1 MQNKLVPAQAWRM
14 PSRNTEG
21 AIASTHRRKSYHIVA
36 LTDGSTESLRSR
48 NFDKWY
54 EFATS
59 RNSVIIDDFDQIYS
73 DLLPFRAISPAHLRE
88 LTHTLATNP
97 SNDVGAISIR
107 HGKAH
112 IQEDTRPTHRWMIE
126 GAVKMMEPFVKHLPD
141 MDLVFNLND
150 EPRLAVPWETLL
162 HLRETASSFKMP
174 DKTVVQNRWSVRRE
188 AGWKSI
194 EPPDQNRD
202 QLFKDYSKSSTWDAV
217 RQICPPSSP
226 ARSRSFW
233 IKHRLCLGCIWPHSL
248 GQFVSNW
255 TAAGDI
261 CHQPDLQHLHGF
273 FISPSDAELS
283 TRLLPVFSQSKVQG
297 FADILFPSPWNYVD
311 KVTYDPSEERP
322 DAPYM
327 DKEKELFWLG
337 RTTEGYSISGE
348 WQGMARQRLAHLM
361 TNNQQGS
368 VTMLLRK
375 AAKDKSYSYQVLN
388 GVEPR
393 ERYGLKVNVS
403 IGKPV
408 DRCSDCQVQEVELNV
423 TDTTIDFQDHW
434 RSRFLFDL
442 DGAGFSGRFL
452 PFLQSRSLPFRTA
465 LFRTWMD
472 SRLTAWYHFV
482 PQDLRLH
489 DVWSTLGYFAGV
501 KDGSGGTLMEPHHD
515 EGERIAEQGREWAQ
529 KVLRKEDM
537 EIYFFRLL
545 LEWGRLT
552 DDDRDTI
559 GFMI

>member
-1 MQNKLVPAQAWRM
+1 MLFP
-14 PSRNTEG
+14 NTEG
-21 AIASTHRRKSYHIVA
+21 AITNTRRRKSYRVVDSGD
-36 LTDGSTESLRSR
+36 LSTESLRHR

-54 EFATS
+54 EFATK

-73 DLLPFRAISPAHLRE
+73 DLLPFRAISPARLRE

-97 SNDVGAISIR
+97 SNEVGAISIR
-107 HGKAH
+107 NGNVH
-112 IQEDTRPTHRWMIE
+112 IQKDTLPTHRWMVE
-126 GAVKMMEPFVKHLPD
+126 GAVKMMEPFVEHLPD

-162 HLRETASSFKMP
+162 HLREEASSSKIS
-174 DKTVVQNRWSVRRE
+174 DKRVVRNRWSVDRK

-194 EPPDQNRD
+194 EPRDQNRD
-202 QLFKDYSKSSTWDAV
+202 PLFTDYSKSPTWDAV
-217 RQICPPSSP
+217 RHICPSSSP

-233 IKHRLCLGCIWPHSL
+233 VKHRLCLGCIWPHSL

-273 FISPSDAELS
+273 FISPSDAKLS
-283 TRLLPVFSQSKVQG
+283 TQLLPVFSQSKVQG

-311 KVTYDPSEERP
+311 KVTYGPSKERP
-322 DAPYM
+322 DVPYM
-327 DKEKELFWLG
+327 KKEKELFWLG

-348 WQGMARQRLAHLM
+348 WQGMTRQRMAHLM
-361 TNNQQGS
+361 TNNKQGS
-368 VTMLLRK
+368 ITMLMRK
-375 AAKDKSYSYQVLN
+375 AAKDKSYSYQVLK

-393 ERYGLKVNVS
+393 ERYGLRVNVS

-408 DRCSDCQVQEVELNV
+408 DRCSDCQVQEAQLNA

-434 RSRFLFDL
+434 RSRFLFDM
-442 DGAGFSGRFL
+442 DGAGFSGRFI
-452 PFLQSRSLPFRTA
+452 PFFQSRSLPFRTA
-465 LFRTWMD
+465 LFRTWID

-489 DVWSTLGYFAGV
+489 DVWSTFGYFAGV
-501 KDGSGGTLMEPHHD
+501 RDGLGGTLMEPHHH
-515 EGERIAEQGREWAQ
+515 EGERIAEQGREWAH

-559 GFMI
+559 GFMT